1 LAAKFPEPFVK
12 RNHLLAV
19 IVILFSLPLFSQQ
32 LQLIGL
38 NGKAAAI
45 TGADLK
51 AMPRHSVTVTNPH
64 TKSEEKYDGVLLSD
78 LLAKVDAPMGE
89 KLRGP
94 AMLTF
99 VKASASDKY
108 AVVLALAEI
117 DPHMRANEIIVAD
130 TMNGAPLD
138 AHNGPLKLVVPGDL
152 RPARSVR
159 MLTSLLVA
167 EAP

>member
-1 LAAKFPEPFVK
+1 VK
-12 RNHLLAV
+12 RNYLLAAV
-19 IVILFSLPLFSQQ
+19 IVLFCLPAFSQQ

-51 AMPRHSVTVTNPH
+51 AMPRHTVTITNAH
-64 TKSEEKYDGVLLSD
+64 TKAEEKYEGVLLSD

-94 AMLTF
+94 AMLTY

-108 AVVLALAEI
+108 AVVLALAEV
-117 DPHMRANEIIVAD
+117 DPHMRANEIMVAD

-159 MLTSLLVA
+159 MLTGILLQQ
-167 EAP
+167 AP

>member
-1 LAAKFPEPFVK
+1 VNRK
-12 RNHLLAV
+12 HLIALIVV
-19 IVILFSLPLFSQQ
+19 IFSLPALSQQ

-51 AMPRHSVTVTNPH
+51 AMPRHSVIITNAH
-64 TKSEEKYDGVLLSD
+64 TKAEEKYEGVLLSD

-89 KLRGP
+89 KLRGET
-94 AMLTF
+94 MLTY
-99 VKASASDKY
+99 VKATASDKY
-108 AVVLALAEI
+108 AVVLALAEV
-117 DPHMRANEIIVAD
+117 DPHMRANEIMVAD
-130 TMNGAPLD
+130 SMNSAALD
-138 AHNGPLKLVVPGDL
+138 AHNGPLKLIVPGDL

-159 MLTSLLVA
+159 MLTSILLQ